1 MTKSSGTILVG
12 DRRPEGGGA
21 GTEPPNSPLAE
32 LTRNIDAVVVGASAG
47 GVEILSALLSSLP
60 ARCPVAFCVVL
71 HIPRERPSL
80 LPEVFGVRCALPVKE
95 AEDKEPVQPGTVY
108 FAPPDYHLLIDRGP
122 ALALSSDEPVH
133 FSRPSID
140 VLFESA
146 ADIYGE
152 RLLGLILTG
161 ANQDGA
167 AGLAAIGRAGGRTV
181 VQDPDSAAVAY
192 LPRAALQQGPVDFI
206 LSPAQ
211 LRDVFAGLGPQG

>member
-1 MTKSSGTILVG
+1 MTPEAPATG
-12 DRRPEGGGA
+12 D
-21 GTEPPNSPLAE
+21 
-32 LTRNIDAVVVGASAG
+32 IDAVAIGASAG
-47 GVEILSALLSSLP
+47 CVEVLSVLLSSLP
-60 ARCPVAFCVVL
+60 ASCRASFFIVM

-80 LPEVFGVRCALPVKE
+80 LAEVFNARCALPVRE

-108 FAPPDYHLLIDRGP
+108 FAPPDYHLLLDRGP
-122 ALALSSDEPVH
+122 ILALSSDEPVH

-167 AGLAAIGRAGGRTV
+167 EGLAAVGRAGGRTV
-181 VQDPDSAAVAY
+181 VQEPGGAAVPF
-192 LPRAALQQGPVDFI
+192 LPEAALQVGPVDFV
-206 LSPAQ
+206 LSLAQ
-211 LRDVFAGLGPQG
+211 LQELFATWGTS